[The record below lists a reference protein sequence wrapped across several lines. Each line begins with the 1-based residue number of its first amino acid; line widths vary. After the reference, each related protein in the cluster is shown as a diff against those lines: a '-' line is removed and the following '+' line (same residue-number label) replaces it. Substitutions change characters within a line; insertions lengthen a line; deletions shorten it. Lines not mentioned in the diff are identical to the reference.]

1 MMRSFGV
8 KQALRR
14 CGWLVCGAWLMV
26 AVGCGGGGMGP
37 EEEGSIPIA
46 LQIDAEE
53 LNPAGLIR
61 ICDELTRRGI
71 PATLFVSPGMASYYI
86 RDIHQLY
93 LSGFEIALLSSP
105 LGELSH
111 DGQGREL
118 RTGLGSVSGCPL
130 CKTDQ
135 PIVGIRPVDFFQNE
149 DTYQLVD
156 SLKFAYNAGFQAR
169 QIYLPGH
176 EEETFPYRQE
186 GYDFVAV
193 PVSTV
198 RWEGEGV
205 CAVDRE
211 FEQRSGSTG
220 KQWGSLLTA
229 GLERAVE
236 EREPLV
242 VVVCDAITGEGE
254 GEYWA
259 SFLDF
264 LSLAEREGAHFLTTE
279 RLVIEYATD

>member
-1 MMRSFGV
+1 MVMSSSV
-8 KQALRR
+8 KQVMRR
-14 CGWLVCGAWLMV
+14 FGWLVCGAWLVV
-26 AVGCGGGGMGP
+26 AGGCGGGGTGP
-37 EEEGSIPIA
+37 EEEGGIPIV

-53 LNPAGLIR
+53 LNPAGLTR

-86 RDIHQLY
+86 EDIHQLY
-93 LSGFEIALLSSP
+93 LSGFEIALLASP

-111 DGQGREL
+111 EGQGREL
-118 RTGLGSVSGCPL
+118 RTGLGAVSGCPL

-135 PIVGIRPVDFFQNE
+135 PIVGLRPVDFFQDE

-156 SLKFAYNAGFQAR
+156 SLQFVYDAGFQAR
-169 QIYLPGH
+169 RIYLSGH

-186 GYDFVAV
+186 GYDFVVV

-198 RWEGEGV
+198 RWEGEWV

-211 FEQRSGSTG
+211 FEQRAGASGE
-220 KQWGSLLTA
+220 QWGALLTE
-229 GLERAVE
+229 GLEQAVE
-236 EREPLV
+236 RQEPLV
-242 VVVCDAITGEGE
+242 VVVCDALTGEPN
-254 GEYWA
+254 GEYW
-259 SFLDF
+259 SPFLGF
-264 LSLAEREGAHFLTTE
+264 LSQAEKQGARFLTTE